1 MRSTG
6 FEQGIPSVASP
17 VSISR
22 SNIAMTSEQWQQ
34 IKTIVQQSL
43 ETEPEKRARFVA
55 EKCGDDASLRHEV
68 DALLATNENIGDF
81 IETPAYLQVM
91 ETLPVEERAPEL
103 TPGQRLGH
111 YEVIRELGRGGMGT
125 VYLAQD
131 NELGRKVALKILP
144 SGFSGR
150 YVPASRFR
158 KEAQVVSAL
167 NHPNILTIHEI
178 GHIDSVDFIATEFID
193 GVTLRDRIAGG
204 PMQATE
210 AVEIGVQIAAAL
222 AEAHAAGIIHRDIK
236 PENIMIRRDG
246 LVKVLDFGIA
256 KLADTQDAGTGITTG
271 GEYNGSLP
279 IGTPKYMSPEQLRGQ
294 PIDARSDIW
303 SFGIVLYEALTGHVP
318 DSDADDDRWRAR
330 RDEGRS
336 EPVKE
341 LRQVVR
347 RCLERDTEG
356 RYQSAQQV
364 LDDLKGLRRA
374 MRDGVDANET
384 APRLRARRYASFAV
398 VALLATVVAAFVYVL
413 AFRGGDWA
421 IPEIKNL
428 AVLPIETVGT
438 DAQTEDYFADGLTE
452 GLIND
457 LSQIGALRVIARTST
472 MRYKSRQQ
480 PLPQIAQEL
489 NVEAVVQV
497 SIQRTGGLI
506 RLSAKLIHA
515 PTGRLI
521 WERSYERPER
531 DILSLQREMTRD
543 IANEISIKLTPQE
556 WERLSSSRPVDPK
569 AYEEYLLGRFYLNK
583 RNEPA
588 IKTAITHFDAAIA
601 NDPDFALPYAFLAD
615 AYFALGTEF
624 IAALPP
630 AEALAR
636 GEASALK
643 AVELDDTLA
652 EAHTALAVIRL
663 YSWRWA
669 EAEQGF
675 KRALDLNPNYAAA
688 HSWYALYFASQGR
701 VGEAIARMYRARDL
715 DPLSPHINQNVGWML
730 HFARQFDEEIEQYNR
745 ALELDPNFMFA
756 RRRLAAAYSA
766 KGMNDAAIAECEK
779 VIAIAGRSATSLGG
793 LGRVYAR
800 AGRKNDARRILDELL
815 EMKKHQRVSSY
826 VLAYLYA
833 NLGERTTAFEWLER
847 AYEERSYAMVFLK
860 VVLDFDEGFRQ
871 DPRFQD
877 LVLRVGLAQ

>member
-1 MRSTG
+1 
-6 FEQGIPSVASP
+6 
-17 VSISR
+17 
-22 SNIAMTSEQWQQ
+22 MTSEQWQQ

-43 ETEPEKRARFVA
+43 ETEPEKRAQFVA
-55 EKCGDDASLRHEV
+55 KKCGDDASLRYEV
-68 DALLATNENIGDF
+68 GALLATNENIGNF

-91 ETLPVEERAPEL
+91 GTLPVEERAPDL

-144 SGFSGR
+144 SGFADRSAA
-150 YVPASRFR
+150 ASRFR
-158 KEAQVVSAL
+158 REARVVSAL

-178 GHIDSVDFIATEFID
+178 GHIDPIDFIATEFVD
-193 GVTLRDRIAGG
+193 GVTLRQRIAAGAM
-204 PMQATE
+204 PLAE
-210 AVEIGVQIAAAL
+210 AIDIAAQVAAAL
-222 AEAHAAGIIHRDIK
+222 SEAHAAGIIHRDIK
-236 PENIMIRRDG
+236 PENIVIRRDG

-256 KLADTQDAGTGITTG
+256 KLADTQDVAAGITSLIET
-271 GEYNGSLP
+271 NGSLP
-279 IGTPKYMSPEQLRGQ
+279 AGTPKYMSPEQLRGQ
-294 PIDARSDIW
+294 PADAGSDAW
-303 SFGIVLYEALTGHVP
+303 SLGIVLYEMLTGHAP
-318 DSDADDDRWRAR
+318 LDSAVHDVLDLSNSQL
-330 RDEGRS
+330 GNS
-336 EPVKE
+336 EAAGE
-341 LRQVVR
+341 LHRVIS
-347 RCLERDTEG
+347 RCLERDALS
-356 RYQSAQQV
+356 RYQSAAEL
-364 LDDLKGLRRA
+364 LDDLKGLQRSI
-374 MRDGVDANET
+374 RDGVAAAE
-384 APRLRARRYASFAV
+384 AVKRSRVMRYAPA
-398 VALLATVVAAFVYVL
+398 AIIILLAATATALVYIP
-413 AFRGGDWA
+413 AFRGTFA
-421 IPEIKNL
+421 VPEIKNI
-428 AVLPIETVGT
+428 AVLPLETVGT
-438 DAQTEDYFADGLTE
+438 DGQTEDYFGDGLTE
-452 GLIND
+452 ELIND

-489 NVEAVVQV
+489 NVEAVVQAA
-497 SIQRTGGLI
+497 IQRTGGLI

-531 DILSLQREMTRD
+531 DIMSLQREMTRD

-615 AYFALGTEF
+615 AYFALGTELV
-624 IAALPP
+624 AALAP
-630 AEALAR
+630 AEALAK
-636 GEASALK
+636 GEAAALK
-643 AVELDDTLA
+643 AVELDGTLA

-663 YSWRWA
+663 YSWHGA

-675 KRALDLNPNYAAA
+675 KRALDLNPNYGAA

-701 VGEAIARMYRARDL
+701 IGEAIARMYRARDL

-756 RRRLAAAYSA
+756 RRRLASAYSA
-766 KGMNDAAIAECEK
+766 KGMNDAAIAECER
-779 VIAIAGRSATSLGG
+779 VIAIAGRSATSLGA

-800 AGRKNDARRILDELL
+800 AGRTGDARRILDELL
-815 EMKKHQRVSSY
+815 EMKKHQHVSSY

-833 NLGERTTAFEWLER
+833 NLGERTTAFESLER
-847 AYEERSYAMVFLK
+847 AYDERSYAMVFLK
-860 VVLDFDEGFRQ
+860 SALDFDEGFRR

-877 LVLRVGLAQ
+877 MVRRIFLPTGHE